1 MCLIALAWRVRA
13 DLPLLLL
20 ANRDE
25 FRDRPWAPAAR
36 WGEPPM
42 LAGRDLK
49 AGGTWLGLA
58 DDGRFAAVTNVR
70 DPQAP
75 AGRRSRGE
83 WVQRVLAAP
92 SLAAIE
98 TSLSRDSGDY
108 GGFNLLFGS
117 AEALY
122 SWHSP
127 SRTLHT
133 LTPGIHALSNA
144 DLDTRWPKVVAARTA
159 LAALLAADTPIG
171 SDDWWGALGST
182 ATPPGELPDTGIG
195 RDWEQRLA
203 PAVITGARY
212 GTLSRN
218 LLRWHADGRV
228 DFAERVLDEHGAYA
242 AAVVPSSAATPC

>member
-25 FRDRPWAPAAR
+25 FRERPWAPASR

-70 DPQAP
+70 DPRAP
-75 AGRRSRGE
+75 AGRKSRGE
-83 WVQRVLAAP
+83 WVQRVLATD
-92 SLAAIE
+92 SLAA
-98 TSLSRDSGDY
+98 LSDQLARESGDY

-117 AEALY
+117 VDALY
-122 SWHSP
+122 CWHSP
-127 SRTLHT
+127 GRVLHT
-133 LTPGIHALSNA
+133 LTPGVHALSNA
-144 DLDTRWPKVVAARTA
+144 DLNTPWPKVVAAHAA
-159 LAALLAADTPIG
+159 LSALLAANTVAN
-171 SDDWWGALGST
+171 SDDWWTAISST
-182 ATPPGELPDTGIG
+182 AAPPGDLPDTGVG

-203 PAVITGARY
+203 PAVIRGADY

-218 LLRWHADGRV
+218 LLRWFPDGQV
-228 DFAERVLDEHGAYA
+228 AFEERVLDASGNCVTPHRA
-242 AAVVPSSAATPC
+242 AERAAC